1 MIRRPRHMSLIAA
14 AVAFGLVAGCGARA
28 GTPSPTPQPT
38 PAPTPDA
45 TPAPTPG
52 TEPVVVTFRS
62 SNGKTW
68 KQRLTQPDDIAIAWK
83 HLKGEE
89 APKIPNGK
97 IVRSGP
103 DVNAGWSWHL
113 DPDDFEWA
121 DMTMEVCDGLPDY
134 VEDLTLTSD
143 RYCSWEATV
152 VAVELVK

>member
-38 PAPTPDA
+38 PAPTPVA

-83 HLKGEE
+83 HVRGEE

-97 IVRSGP
+97 IVRGTS
-103 DVNAGWSWHL
+103 DLNAGWSWHL
-113 DPDDFEWA
+113 DPLDFEWA
-121 DMTMEVCDGLPDY
+121 DVTMELCDGIPDY
-134 VEDLTLTSD
+134 VSDGTITSD
-143 RYCSWEATV
+143 RFCEWGAV
-152 VAVELVK
+152 VVDVKVIQ